1 MKFSVSFC
9 DPLSPEILELGDLE
23 EEKVVEVFES
33 IPWRDY
39 LVETNPMDDPDVH
52 YAPSLEVE
60 NKKLNIG
67 LELSAIDENEWHLFL
82 RKSIDSNAPESIEN
96 ELMNELTGQ
105 SETDAIACLNAFLNV
120 DLDYL
125 ERTFAQ

>member
-33 IPWRDY
+33 IPWKDY
-39 LVETNPMDDPDVH
+39 LVETNPMDDQDVH

-67 LELSAIDENEWHLFL
+67 LELSAIDENEWHLFF

-96 ELMNELTGQ
+96 ELMNELKGQ
-105 SETDAIACLNAFLNV
+105 SEADATACLHAFLKI

>member
-23 EEKVVEVFES
+23 EEKVIEVFES
-33 IPWRDY
+33 IPWKDY
-39 LVETNPMDDPDVH
+39 LVESDPSDDSDVH

-60 NKKLNIG
+60 NKKMNIG

-82 RKSIDSNAPESIEN
+82 RKPINSNAPESIEN

-105 SETDAIACLNAFLNV
+105 SETDAIACLNAFLKV